1 MKIAP
6 TEVIQAIQQENVQA
20 AAGKIGGRP
29 VPTGQDFELPITLKG
44 RLEKAS
50 EFEEIIVRRGD
61 DGSIVRIKDVARV
74 ELSSENFESASYID
88 GKPAGGIL
96 IYQYADAN
104 ALAIIHT
111 VREEM
116 DHLKTSFPEGLDY
129 TIVYNTTDYVD
140 ENIKEVQHTLVESFV
155 LVMIVVFVFL
165 QGFRATIIP
174 MLAIPVSL
182 VATFAVMAAFGFSIN
197 SLTLC
202 GLVLA
207 IGLVVDDAI
216 IVVENVEKY
225 LHRGLP
231 PLEATRAAMAE
242 ITTPIVTITL
252 VLAAVFVPVAFM
264 PGMTGQA
271 VQPVRDDD
279 RLLVRLLGVQL
290 ALVQPGD
297 GAAVPPRRSTA
308 RPGSSCSAGSTRGCG
323 WIENS
328 YDAVLEWTAHHWW
341 TIVVPSVVL
350 LGLTGWMIASRPKA
364 FIPTEDQGYL
374 ICVVQTPDG
383 TSGEK
388 TAAVL
393 QRVEALCRG
402 EEGVEHTVA
411 LEGLNVITSTNQTN
425 CGVVFAAAGG
435 LARAQDARAPGR
447 RPGAEAPGEGRLG
460 PRRHGDGPPA
470 APDPRPEP
478 DRRLRADDR
487 GPLGQGGRRPPEGRR
502 PVPGRGPQAARAGR
516 RLLDL
521 LGPGAPA
528 QVRRRPH
535 QGPAA
540 RRADLRPLRHAPGQP
555 RRLLRQRLRPLR
567 QGLEGHGPG
576 RGGRADQARGHPEP
590 LRPEPQGGAGPAQL
604 AGRGPLRPRADR
616 RAPLQPLRLGQD
628 ERRARPGLQLGP
640 GARRDAG
647 GRRRR
652 SCPRGS
658 APSGPARPSR
668 SRRPATRRPTSSP
681 SRSSASS
688 CSWRPST
695 RAGSGPRSSS

>member
-1 MKIAP
+1 
-6 TEVIQAIQQENVQA
+6 
-20 AAGKIGGRP
+20 
-29 VPTGQDFELPITLKG
+29 
-44 RLEKAS
+44 
-50 EFEEIIVRRGD
+50 
-61 DGSIVRIKDVARV
+61 
-74 ELSSENFESASYID
+74 
-88 GKPAGGIL
+88 
-96 IYQYADAN
+96 
-104 ALAIIHT
+104 
-111 VREEM
+111 M
-116 DHLKTSFPEGLDY
+116 DHLKASFPEGLDY

-264 PGMTGQA
+264 PGMTGKLYNQFA
-271 VQPVRDDD
+271 MTIVFSFVFSAFNSLSFSPAMS
-279 RLLVRLLGVQL
+279 RLFLREKHGETRFFLF
-290 ALVQPGD
+290 
-297 GAAVPPRRSTA
+297 RWFN
-308 RPGSSCSAGSTRGCG
+308 AGLG

-350 LGLTGWMIASRPKA
+350 LGLTGWMIAARPKA

-388 TAAVL
+388 TAAVI

-402 EEGVEHTVA
+402 EEGVKHTVA

-425 CGVVFAAAGG
+425 CGVVFARLKDWHERTTPELRAAG
-435 LARAQDARAPGR
+435 LAQTLQGKVASVRDAMVMV
-447 RPGAEAPGEGRLG
+447 LQ
-460 PRRHGDGPPA
+460 PPA
-470 APDPRPEP
+470 DPRPEP

-487 GPLGQGGRRPPEGRR
+487 GSLGQGGRRPPEGRR

-516 RLLDL
+516 GLLDL
-521 LGPGAPA
+521 LRPGAPA

-535 QGPAA
+535 QGPPA
-540 RRADLRPLRHAPGQP
+540 RRADHRPLRHAPGQP

-604 AGRGPLRPRADR
+604 AGRGPLRPGADR
-616 RAPLQPLRLGQD
+616 RAPLQPLR
-628 ERRARPGLQLGP
+628 
-640 GARRDAG
+640 
-647 GRRRR
+647 
-652 SCPRGS
+652 
-658 APSGPARPSR
+658 
-668 SRRPATRRPTSSP
+668 RRPR
-681 SRSSASS
+681 
-688 CSWRPST
+688 
-695 RAGSGPRSSS
+695 